1 MLSLFD
7 IIIFAIGFVL
17 LAVWL
22 LFYFKGL
29 KYADLFENLEENE
42 FPFKEIYFLGY
53 AIMETLHYQY
63 KSKGDRKLRKEI
75 SILYGDKY
83 AEYYIRV
90 IYAQKVTLAFTLLLL
105 AAPMYGLAN
114 DILATLV
121 VVMFSAL
128 AFYYFGTLTAEKIM
142 KRSEVMLR
150 DFSDV
155 VSKLALL
162 TNAGMILREAW
173 EEVSKNGDSALYEE
187 MQLSVIQMQN
197 GMSDVD
203 AIYGFGVRCVIPE
216 IKKFTSTI
224 VQGMVKG
231 NSELT
236 AMLQEQ
242 SSEVWSIKKQN
253 VRRQGEK
260 ANSKLMI
267 PMMLMLVG
275 ILVMV
280 IIPIFANLG
289 V

>member
-7 IIIFAIGFVL
+7 IVIFGVGFAL

-29 KYADLFENLEENE
+29 KYANLFENLDEKE
-42 FPFKEIYFLGY
+42 FPFKDIYFVGY

-90 IYAQKVTLAFTLLLL
+90 IYAQKVSLAYTLLLL
-105 AAPMYGLAN
+105 AVPMYGLAN
-114 DILATLV
+114 DILATV
-121 VVMFSAL
+121 VVAGFAAL

-236 AMLQEQ
+236 SMLQDQ
-242 SSEVWSIKKQN
+242 SSEVWSLKKQN

-289 V
+289 A

>member
-7 IIIFAIGFVL
+7 IVIFGLGFAL
-17 LAVWL
+17 LAVWM

-29 KYADLFENLEENE
+29 KYANLFENLDEKE
-42 FPFKEIYFLGY
+42 FPFKDLYFVGY
-53 AIMETLHYQY
+53 AIMETLRYQY

-90 IYAQKVTLAFTLLLL
+90 IYAQKVSLSYTLLLL
-105 AAPMYGLAN
+105 AVPMYGLAN
-114 DILATLV
+114 DILATV
-121 VVMFSAL
+121 VVAVFAGL

-236 AMLQEQ
+236 SMLQDQ
-242 SSEVWSIKKQN
+242 SSEVWSLKKQN